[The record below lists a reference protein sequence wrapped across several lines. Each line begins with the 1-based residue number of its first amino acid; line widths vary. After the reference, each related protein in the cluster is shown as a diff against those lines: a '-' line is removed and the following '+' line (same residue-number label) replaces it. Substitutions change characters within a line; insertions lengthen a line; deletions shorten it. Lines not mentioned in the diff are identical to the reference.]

1 MNLYSEEQIRHAK
14 SVDLLSYLQRAS
26 PSELVRVSANIWCL
40 KDHDSLRISN
50 GKWYWF
56 SRGFGGGSAVNFLVN
71 VRGFSFLEAVGAVL
85 ENGAYQV
92 PVKNESSER
101 RLLLPPKSKTADRV
115 MEFLQRR
122 AIDPEII
129 RYCLE
134 RDLLYESRD
143 GKNAVFVGFDES
155 GKPRYAAIRS
165 MVGDYKGD
173 ATGSDKRYSF
183 RMKGVVGNPHLHVFE
198 SAIDLLSHATLTK
211 KKGFD
216 WTRDSL
222 LSLAGVYIVKRD
234 SVVPKALE
242 HFLETYPDI
251 KIIHLHL
258 DNDAVGHGAA
268 QGIMKGLEGQFQ
280 VWNQPP
286 RKGKD
291 LNDLLQLVVMAE
303 MAKKNSSVHLNNYSI
318 M

>member
-1 MNLYSEEQIRHAK
+1 MQSYSEEQIRQAK

-26 PSELVRVSANIWCL
+26 PSELVRVSANVWCL

-56 SRGFGGGSAVNFLVN
+56 SRGFGGSSAVNFLVN

-85 ENGAYQV
+85 ENGTYQI
-92 PVKNESSER
+92 PVKNEPSER

-115 MEFLQRR
+115 MEYLQRR

-129 RYCLE
+129 QYCLE
-134 RDLLYESRD
+134 RKTLYESKD
-143 GKNAVFVGFDES
+143 GQNAVFVGYDES

-173 ATGSDKRYSF
+173 ASGSDKRYSV
-183 RMKGVVGNPHLHVFE
+183 RIKGIVGNPHLHVFE
-198 SAIDLLSHATLTK
+198 SAIDLLSHATLEK
-211 KKGFD
+211 QRDFD
-216 WTRDSL
+216 WTKDSL
-222 LSLAGVYIVKRD
+222 LSLAGVYVVKREG
-234 SVVPKALE
+234 VVPKALE
-242 HFLETYPDI
+242 HFLETYPDV

-258 DNDAVGHGAA
+258 DNDEVGRGAA
-268 QGIMKGLEGQFQ
+268 AGIMKGLQVRYQ

-286 RKGKD
+286 LMGKD
-291 LNDLLQLVVMAE
+291 VNDYLI
-303 MAKKNSSVHLNNYSI
+303 KKVEKTT
-318 M
+318 

>member
-1 MNLYSEEQIRHAK
+1 MQSYSEEQIRQAK

-115 MEFLQRR
+115 MEYLQRR

-129 RYCLE
+129 QFCLE
-134 RDLLYESRD
+134 RNTLYESKD
-143 GKNAVFVGFDES
+143 GQNAVFVGYDES

-165 MVGDYKGD
+165 IVGDYKGD
-173 ATGSDKRYSF
+173 ASGSDKRYSF

-198 SAIDLLSHATLTK
+198 SAIDLLSHATLEK
-211 KKGFD
+211 QRGFD
-216 WTRDSL
+216 WTKDSL
-222 LSLAGVYIVKRD
+222 LSLAGVYVVKREG
-234 SVVPKALE
+234 VVPKALE
-242 HFLETYPDI
+242 HFLETYPDV

-258 DNDAVGHGAA
+258 DNDEVGRGAA
-268 QGIMKGLEGQFQ
+268 AGIMKGLKKQYQ
-280 VWNQPP
+280 IWNQPP
-286 RKGKD
+286 LEGKD
-291 LNDLLQLVVMAE
+291 VNEYLIQRERRNSIWKTT
-303 MAKKNSSVHLNNYSI
+303 KKPSG
-318 M
+318 

>member
-1 MNLYSEEQIRHAK
+1 MI
-14 SVDLLSYLQRAS
+14 LQA
-26 PSELVRVSANIWCL
+26 P
-40 KDHDSLRISN
+40 
-50 GKWYWF
+50 
-56 SRGFGGGSAVNFLVN
+56 N

-92 PVKNESSER
+92 AVKNESSER

-115 MEFLQRR
+115 MEYLQRR

-155 GKPRYAAIRS
+155 GKPRYATIRS

-198 SAIDLLSHATLTK
+198 SAIDLLSHATLEK
-211 KKGFD
+211 QRGFD
-216 WTRDSL
+216 WTKDSL
-222 LSLAGVYIVKRD
+222 LSLAGVYVVKREG
-234 SVVPKALE
+234 VVPKALE
-242 HFLETYPDI
+242 HFLETYPDV

-258 DNDAVGHGAA
+258 DNDEVGRGAA
-268 QGIMKGLEGQFQ
+268 AGIMKGLKNQYQ
-280 VWNQPP
+280 IWNQPP
-286 RKGKD
+286 PEGKD
-291 LNDLLQLVVMAE
+291 VNEYLIQHGRRNSIW
-303 MAKKNSSVHLNNYSI
+303 KKTEKPSG
-318 M
+318 

>member
-1 MNLYSEEQIRHAK
+1 M
-14 SVDLLSYLQRAS
+14 
-26 PSELVRVSANIWCL
+26 
-40 KDHDSLRISN
+40 
-50 GKWYWF
+50 
-56 SRGFGGGSAVNFLVN
+56 NFLVN
-71 VRGFSFLEAVGAVL
+71 VRGFSFIEAVGAVL
-85 ENGAYQV
+85 ENGAYQI
-92 PVKNESSER
+92 PVKNELSER

-115 MEFLQRR
+115 MEYLQRR

-198 SAIDLLSHATLTK
+198 SAIDLLSHATFEK
-211 KKGFD
+211 QRGFD
-216 WTRDSL
+216 WTKDSL
-222 LSLAGVYIVKRD
+222 LSLAGVYVVKREG
-234 SVVPKALE
+234 VVPKALE
-242 HFLETYPDI
+242 HFLETYPDV

-258 DNDAVGHGAA
+258 DNDEVGRGAA
-268 QGIMKGLEGQFQ
+268 AGIMKGLKKQYQ
-280 VWNQPP
+280 IWNQPP
-286 RKGKD
+286 LEGKD
-291 LNDLLQLVVMAE
+291 VNEYLIQRERRNSIWKTT
-303 MAKKNSSVHLNNYSI
+303 KKPSG
-318 M
+318 